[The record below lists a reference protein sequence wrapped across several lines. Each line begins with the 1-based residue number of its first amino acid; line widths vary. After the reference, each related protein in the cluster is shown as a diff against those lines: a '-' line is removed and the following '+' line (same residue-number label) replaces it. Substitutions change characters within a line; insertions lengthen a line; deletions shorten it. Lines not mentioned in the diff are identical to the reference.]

1 MGLFGKKTKKDNSKA
16 SGNGDSEPVMVT
28 LDGDEISITTV
39 VDCIGDSCPRP
50 QLMTKSAL
58 AKAVSGDVIEIDVD
72 NPTSMEALP
81 AVIAENG
88 GTHLGTT
95 RQPRHWQVIGR
106 RD

>member
-1 MGLFGKKTKKDNSKA
+1 MGLFGKKSANRDKQQSSSA
-16 SGNGDSEPVMVT
+16 PGRVT
-28 LDGDEISITTV
+28 LDGDEIDVTTV
-39 VDCIGDSCPRP
+39 IDCIGDSCPRP

-58 AKAVSGDVIEIDVD
+58 KDAASGDVIEIDVD

-88 GTHLGTT
+88 GTHLGTA
-95 RQPRHWQVIGR
+95 RQPRHWQVVGR

>member
-1 MGLFGKKTKKDNSKA
+1 MGLFTKKSSSDKPA
-16 SGNGDSEPVMVT
+16 GNGVPTKVA
-28 LDGDEISITTV
+28 LDGNEIDVTTII
-39 VDCIGDSCPRP
+39 DCIGDSCPRP

-58 AKAVSGDVIEIDVD
+58 GKASSGDVIEIDVD

-81 AVIAENG
+81 AVINENG

>member
-1 MGLFGKKTKKDNSKA
+1 MGLFTKRKQEPE
-16 SGNGDSEPVMVT
+16 SGSATEVI
-28 LDGDEISITTV
+28 LDDGQAIAVNNV

-58 AKAVSGDVIEIDVD
+58 NKASSGFVLDIHVD

-88 GTHLGTT
+88 GTHLATL
-95 RQPRHWQVIGR
+95 RQKKYWQVLAR
-106 RD
+106 KT